1 MPTDADVDR
10 RTEPTR
16 LVPPRSRVRREAGHF
31 LGSEDVINKGDHIGA
46 KSQIWEVNSVINYNL
61 RVI

>member
-1 MPTDADVDR
+1 MPTDADPAQSSATLARTSGDR
-10 RTEPTR
+10 PCFC
-16 LVPPRSRVRREAGHF
+16 SFA
-31 LGSEDVINKGDHIGA
+31 SEDVINIGDHIGA